1 MSAPKTIRCAVYT
14 RKSTEH
20 NLDLEFNSL
29 DAQRE
34 ACEAYIKSQMHEGWK
49 LIPDH
54 YDDGGISGASL
65 DRPDLQRLLGD
76 IRAGKVDIVVVYKVD
91 RLTRSLTDFAKLV
104 ELFDAHGVSFVS
116 VTQSFNTTSSMG
128 RLTLNVLLSFAQFER
143 EVIGERVRDKVAASK
158 RKGLWMGGPVP
169 LGYINQD
176 KKLVIVP
183 EEAES
188 VRWIFQRY
196 LELGAIGPLLQELD
210 RVGIKTKPRRYA
222 NGRVIGGG
230 QFGKGG
236 LNHLLKNRCYIGEVV
251 HRGQSHSADHEPI
264 VDRSLFDAV
273 QAKMAA
279 NNVEKKLKVRG
290 SPYLLTGLIFD
301 SAGNRMSPSHTLKKG
316 IRYRYYVSQAV
327 EQRRKGEAGA
337 IARVPAP
344 DVEAL
349 VGELVASRA
358 GTRDTALSREVLEA
372 RIYKVSVL
380 ADAVEVAMR
389 PAQAPEDPESGPS
402 QAPEI
407 VHLLWARKPFV
418 ARKGVAHSPSIS
430 APIDPKA
437 RDAALAAI
445 GKSRLWMDELLA
457 GGSLAAIA
465 KREGKGERQIRLLLP
480 LAFAPP
486 STVRG
491 LIEGT
496 LVPTTVTDMAKELPL
511 SWARTALYGSKCS

>member
-1 MSAPKTIRCAVYT
+1 MSVPKMIRCAVYT

-65 DRPDLQRLLGD
+65 DRPDLQRLLDD
-76 IRAGKVDIVVVYKVD
+76 IRTGKVDTVVVYKVD

-183 EEAES
+183 DEAES
-188 VRWIFQRY
+188 VRWIFERY
-196 LELGAIGPLLQELD
+196 LELGAIGPLLRELD
-210 RVGIKTKPRRYA
+210 RVGIRTKPRRYA
-222 NGRVIGGG
+222 NGRVVGGG
-230 QFGKGG
+230 RFRVGG
-236 LNHLLKNRCYIGEVV
+236 LNHLLRNRCYIGEVA
-251 HRGQSHSADHEPI
+251 HRGQIHSADHEPI

-273 QAKMAA
+273 QVELAA
-279 NNVEKKLKVRG
+279 NRVVKKLKIRS

-301 SAGNRMSPSHTLKKG
+301 SAGNRMSPSNTVKKG

-327 EQRRKGEAGA
+327 VQCRKGEAGVV
-337 IARVPAP
+337 ARVPAP

-349 VGELVASRA
+349 VGGLVAEQVGA
-358 GTRDTALSREVLEA
+358 QGTVPRRQDLEA
-372 RIYKVSVL
+372 RVYKVTVQ
-380 ADAVEVAMR
+380 ADALEVVLR
-389 PAQAPEDPESGPS
+389 SGQAPETQDPNSA
-402 QAPEI
+402 QHHEI
-407 VHLLWARKPFV
+407 INLPWTRKPLV
-418 ARKGVAHSPSIS
+418 ATKGVALAPSGP
-430 APIDPKA
+430 ALTDPKA

-445 GKSRLWMDELLA
+445 GKARFWVDELLA
-457 GGSLAAIA
+457 GGSFTQIA
-465 KREGKGERQIRLLLP
+465 KREGKGERQVRLLLP
-480 LAFAPP
+480 LAFSPP
-486 STVRG
+486 ATVRG
-491 LIEGT
+491 LMDGT
-496 LVPTTVTDMAKELPL
+496 LVPTTVTDMAKGVPIAW
-511 SWARTALYGSKCS
+511 SQVKFVDHQ